1 MKMTYYMGIDIGT
14 GTCKGIVIQDAR
26 MVADYQVGS
35 GINYKIAA
43 EKLAAELLKKTGISR
58 DDIKYTVATGY
69 GAASVTSA
77 NESISDIR
85 CCVKGMFNLF
95 PDVRT
100 VIDIEG
106 QTTQVIRLGK
116 NGQIANF
123 VSGEKCASGSGR
135 FIEIISNVLQIPLAD
150 IGPRSLK
157 SKNPVV
163 FTTACAVF
171 GESEVVSRV
180 AEGES
185 AEDILAG
192 VHRSMADKINTMVE
206 RVVIEERCAVCGGGA
221 LNIGLVKALE
231 DILKVKLLIPE
242 KPQLVTAL
250 GAALF
255 AKEAVEKAGVNL

>member
-1 MKMTYYMGIDIGT
+1 MNMTYYVGIDMGT
-14 GTCKGIVIQDAR
+14 GTAKGVIVQDAR
-26 MVADYQVGS
+26 ISADYQLTS

-43 EKLAAELLKKTGISR
+43 GKLAEELLKSAGISK

-69 GAASVTSA
+69 GAGSVAGA
-77 NESISDIR
+77 NEIISDIR
-85 CCVKGMFNLF
+85 CCVKGIFNLF

-106 QTTQVIRLGK
+106 QTTQVVRLGK

-123 VSGEKCASGSGR
+123 VTSEKCASGSGR

-157 SKNPVV
+157 SKNPVS

-185 AEDILAG
+185 ADDILAG
-192 VHRSMADKINTMVE
+192 VHQAMADKINTMIE
-206 RVVIEERCAVCGGGA
+206 RVGIEERVAVCGGGA

-231 DILKVKLLIPE
+231 DVLKVTLIVPE
-242 KPQLVTAL
+242 QPQLVTAL

-255 AKEAVEKAGVNL
+255 AKEAGEKAGG